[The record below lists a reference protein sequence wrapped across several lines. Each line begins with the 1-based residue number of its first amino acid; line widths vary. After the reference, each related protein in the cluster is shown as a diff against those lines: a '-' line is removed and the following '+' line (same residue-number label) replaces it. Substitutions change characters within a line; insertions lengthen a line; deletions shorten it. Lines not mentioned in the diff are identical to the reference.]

1 MLRHPPVSTP
11 TDTLFP
17 YSTLFRSPAG
27 WLGRLLDWKPFL
39 VFICMLPAVGLLTVF
54 LTYPLGLGF
63 WLAFT
68 DTKIGR
74 AGVFTGLENFISLS
88 NDPIF
93 WLSVF
98 NTIVYTTVAT
108 VLKFGLGL
116 WLALLLN
123 ERSEDHPS

>member
-1 MLRHPPVSTP
+1 MAIISEAATAPSA
-11 TDTLFP
+11 
-17 YSTLFRSPAG
+17 PAG

-74 AGVFTGLENFISLS
+74 AG
-88 NDPIF
+88 
-93 WLSVF
+93 
-98 NTIVYTTVAT
+98 
-108 VLKFGLGL
+108 
-116 WLALLLN
+116 
-123 ERSEDHPS
+123 RSEEHTSELQSLMRISYAVFRVQKKHHCTELGQLSRTRATPQHGTTLG